1 MKIHHAL
8 TCLFLG
14 GILAFA
20 SGCQSTLTTTYAPY
34 YRPDYSKLGRIR
46 VALQPVTDHRS
57 DKPNV
62 YYLNSKNGDTGEFD
76 RPAADIVREAVE
88 TELERAGQTLCE
100 SSSSAA
106 VLSCELLELRAS
118 IAEPFMESA
127 TLDLNVAIR
136 FEWRDPK
143 SGAVLGSNERSEHR
157 SRKLSR
163 NGVPRLAAFDQAVV
177 RDYGNEMINDLLP
190 RVIEKELCSISLLQQ
205 PGK

>member
-1 MKIHHAL
+1 MKVHHAL

-14 GILAFA
+14 GILVLS
-20 SGCQSTLTTTYAPY
+20 SGCQSTLTTAYAPCY
-34 YRPDYSKLGRIR
+34 KPDYSKVARIR
-46 VALQPVTDHRS
+46 VALQPVTDQRS

-118 IAEPFMESA
+118 IAEPILQSP
-127 TLDLNVAIR
+127 TLDLSVAIR

-143 SGAVLGSNERSEHR
+143 SGAVLRSNERSERR
-157 SRKLSR
+157 SRKLSMG
-163 NGVPRLAAFDQAVV
+163 GVPRLAGFDQTVV

-190 RVIEKELCSISLLQQ
+190 RVIEKELCSVSLLQQ
-205 PGK
+205 TGK